1 MRAGERNGV
10 DYDFVSEEE
19 FQRLV
24 DAGEFLEHAGVHSK
38 RYGTRITTVLEA
50 VQVGKTVVLA
60 IDVQGRAL
68 IQDAGNPRLSGVGI
82 TSVFVHVGIEESR
95 RRLNA
100 RGGMTAEQIEAR
112 MQIAIDELAR
122 MNEFNFR
129 VENPPG
135 QIEIGFQN
143 LKRALKLR

>member
-50 VQVGKTVVLA
+50 VQAGKTVILA

-82 TSVFVHVGIEESR
+82 TSIFVHVGIEESR

-100 RGGMTAEQIEAR
+100 RGDMTAEQIEAR
-112 MQIAIDELAR
+112 MKIAIEELAR
-122 MNEFNFR
+122 MNEFDFR
-129 VENPPG
+129 VENRSG
-135 QIEIGFQN
+135 QIEMAYTVLESTLG
-143 LKRALKLR
+143 L